1 MNKVFFHFV
10 DRKIRVNKIGKIKRL
25 IILVFKNEKLS
36 FHRLD
41 YIFCSDQYLLS
52 LNQKFL
58 SHNYYTDI
66 LTFYLNKP
74 NESIKGEI
82 YISLD
87 RLKENSGKFEVS
99 FFEELLRVLLHGALH
114 LCGYKDKTKKEQ
126 RLMRSIEDYYIHLF

>member
-87 RLKENSGKFEVS
+87 RIKENSEKFEVS

-126 RLMRSIEDYYIHLF
+126 RLMRSIEDYYIQLF